1 MNFCY
6 RFPVVRGIQAG
17 KIYYIAMVPL
27 KMLGHL
33 FASDEEYVLPEYR
46 AQRRLNEARIPEIK
60 KYILENIES
69 YVFSALA
76 ASIDGE
82 FNFIEQ
88 DNNGTGI
95 LEVSLDARFLIN
107 DGQHRKAAIMAA
119 LEENSSLENETI
131 SVVFYEDQGL
141 ARSQQ
146 MFTDLNKHALKTS
159 NSLAELYDSRDRL
172 AVATRKVIAEIAF
185 LDTYVDKEK
194 DNLGKYSASLFT
206 LNIFYTANKKILRR
220 KECDENFER
229 FLQEF
234 WSLVVEYMIPW
245 KEMESKELSKKE
257 LFVSGREED
266 FLTVAELFEA
276 VLRQPDASFDMKRE
290 AICALCHIHRVSGN
304 ADRLFSLAFKLMPDA
319 LCAELCCEIGSY
331 FQAREDYQEAIQWFE
346 LAAHGAEAVID
357 VRRGG
362 TVPLAALKV
371 CYCKLAQQMQDGG
384 DLDEEAVRFYLEQS
398 ERYGQEAEDWT
409 IPES

>member
-257 LFVSGREED
+257 LREQYVASQAVVIQAFGRVGG
-266 FLTVAELFEA
+266 FLFEHREYA
-276 VLRQPDASFDMKRE
+276 LETYLPGITHINWKRSAEEWKRRVIRSNGRMINNAE
-290 AICALCHIHRVSGN
+290 AIILAGN
-304 ADRLFSLAFKLMPDA
+304 VIKESMGLPLTEDEQR
-319 LCAELCCEIGSY
+319 AEQNHL
-331 FQAREDYQEAIQWFE
+331 Q
-346 LAAHGAEAVID
+346 H
-357 VRRGG
+357 
-362 TVPLAALKV
+362 
-371 CYCKLAQQMQDGG
+371 
-384 DLDEEAVRFYLEQS
+384 
-398 ERYGQEAEDWT
+398 
-409 IPES
+409 